1 MTSKRCT
8 PSWVVVAVAALLLT
22 ACNPIPAEPPVPASV
37 SSPESP
43 CTELKEIARE
53 ALASTPPSPALA
65 RFDTEDRKVF
75 AGSAF
80 GYLCEL
86 SQVVGP
92 RESATQEELESA
104 EFLMDRFTELGY
116 SPEMQDFGRWTTVKD
131 LRSPPGPSRNII
143 LELPGRGEGVV
154 ILGAHYDTTPD
165 SVGANDNA
173 SGVGVLL
180 ALAERLARPP
190 WSNQAVS
197 VFPFTLRF
205 IAFGSEETGLHG
217 SWHYVDQ
224 LTDAELAD
232 IRVMINLDSV
242 GSGTTLFAVGNPWL
256 TRHVSEAA
264 KREGVLLTVGRRW
277 LSGGFSDNFSFG
289 DAWVPI
295 ISFAGDDTSR
305 INSPDD
311 TIEFFNPALLGDTAV
326 LVLDLLASLEDLQC
340 GCRQCYLHGE
350 DHAGG
355 REPGRGYIRNFPRHE
370 KLARRLMAFLH
381 SAFYTDLART
391 KCQRALETNY

>member
-1 MTSKRCT
+1 MEYNVPKKSFMTSKQLT
-8 PSWVVVAVAALLLT
+8 LSWAVVAVAALLLT

-37 SSPESP
+37 PTPGSACAVLNEM
-43 CTELKEIARE
+43 ARE
-53 ALASTPPSPALA
+53 ALASTPASPARA
-65 RFDTEDRKVF
+65 RFDAADRKAF

-86 SQVVGP
+86 TEEVGP
-92 RESATQEELESA
+92 RESATQEELEAA
-104 EFLMDRFTELGY
+104 EFLIDRFTEFGY
-116 SPEMQDFGRWTTVKD
+116 SPEVQDFGKWTTVKE
-131 LRSPPGPSRNII
+131 LRPPPGPSRNII

-173 SGVGVLL
+173 SGIGVLL

-242 GSGTTLFAVGNPWL
+242 GSGTTLSAVGNPWL

-264 KREGVLLTVGRRW
+264 EREGVFLTIIRRW
-277 LSGGFSDNFSFG
+277 FSGGFSDYFSFA
-289 DAWVPI
+289 DAWVPTI
-295 ISFAGDDTSR
+295 FFSGDDKSR
-305 INSPDD
+305 INSPYD
-311 TIEFFNPALLGDTAV
+311 TIEFINPALLGDAAL
-326 LVLDLLASLEDLQC
+326 LVLDLLVSLEDLQC
-340 GCRQCYLHGE
+340 GCR
-350 DHAGG
+350 
-355 REPGRGYIRNFPRHE
+355 
-370 KLARRLMAFLH
+370 
-381 SAFYTDLART
+381 
-391 KCQRALETNY
+391 

>member
-1 MTSKRCT
+1 MIAYRSGLDRPHGQPLEGWLIMGFSVRKESFVTSKQFT
-8 PSWVVVAVAALLLT
+8 LSWVVVAVAALLLT
-22 ACNPIPAEPPVPASV
+22 ACNPIPAELPVPASV
-37 SSPESP
+37 STPGSA
-43 CTELKEIARE
+43 CAELKEIARE
-53 ALASTPPSPALA
+53 ALADAPPSPARA
-65 RFDTEDRKVF
+65 RFDAVDRKAF
-75 AGSAF
+75 AGSVF

-86 SQVVGP
+86 TEVVGP
-92 RESATQEELESA
+92 RESATEEELEAA
-104 EFLMDRFTELGY
+104 EFLIDRFTEFGY
-116 SPEMQDFGRWTTVKD
+116 SPEVQNFGESITEREFMGP
-131 LRSPPGPSRNII
+131 PPGPSRNII

-173 SGVGVLL
+173 SGTGVLL

-197 VFPFTLRF
+197 IFPFTLRF

-217 SWHYVDQ
+217 SWHYVDE

-232 IRVMINLDSV
+232 IMVMINLDSV

-264 KREGVLLTVGRRW
+264 EREGVLLTIGRRW

-289 DAWVPI
+289 DAWVPTI
-295 ISFAGDDTSR
+295 FFSGNDKSR

-311 TIEFFNPALLGDTAV
+311 TIEFINPALLGDTAV

-340 GCRQCYLHGE
+340 RCR
-350 DHAGG
+350 
-355 REPGRGYIRNFPRHE
+355 
-370 KLARRLMAFLH
+370 
-381 SAFYTDLART
+381 
-391 KCQRALETNY
+391 

>member
-1 MTSKRCT
+1 MSARRPQGQPLEAWLPMGTSVPKELSMTSKRFT
-8 PSWVVVAVAALLLT
+8 LSLVVAAVAALLLT
-22 ACNPIPAEPPVPASV
+22 ACNPIPAEPPVTAGVPTPGSACQ
-37 SSPESP
+37 ERN
-43 CTELKEIARE
+43 EIARE
-53 ALASTPPSPALA
+53 TLAGTPPSPALA
-65 RFDTEDRKVF
+65 RFDAADRKAF
-75 AGSAF
+75 ASSAF

-86 SQVVGP
+86 SEVVGP

-104 EFLMDRFTELGY
+104 EFLMERFTEFGY
-116 SPEMQDFGRWTTVKD
+116 SPEMQDFGQWTTVKD
-131 LRSPPGPSRNII
+131 LRPPPGPSRNII

-180 ALAERLARPP
+180 ALAERLAQPP

-256 TRHVSEAA
+256 TRYVSEAA

-289 DAWVPI
+289 DAWVPTI
-295 ISFAGDDTSR
+295 FLRRRRHITHQQPRRYNRVHQPCPAGRHGS
-305 INSPDD
+305 SGPG
-311 TIEFFNPALLGDTAV
+311 PACL
-326 LVLDLLASLEDLQC
+326 
-340 GCRQCYLHGE
+340 
-350 DHAGG
+350 
-355 REPGRGYIRNFPRHE
+355 P
-370 KLARRLMAFLH
+370 
-381 SAFYTDLART
+381 
-391 KCQRALETNY
+391 

>member
-1 MTSKRCT
+1 MAYKTGLGRSHGQPLEDWLTKGFSVPKDLFMTSKEFT
-8 PSWVVVAVAALLLT
+8 LSWVVAAVAALFLT

-37 SSPESP
+37 STPESP
-43 CTELKEIARE
+43 CAELNEIAQE
-53 ALASTPPSPALA
+53 ALAGTPSSPARA
-65 RFDTEDRKVF
+65 RFDTADRMAF

-86 SQVVGP
+86 SEEVGP
-92 RESATQEELESA
+92 RESASQEEMKAA
-104 EFLMDRFTELGY
+104 EFLMDRFTEFGY
-116 SPEMQDFGRWTTVKD
+116 SPEMQDFGQWTTVKD
-131 LRSPPGPSRNII
+131 LRPPPGPSRNII

-173 SGVGVLL
+173 SGIGVLL

-190 WSNQAVS
+190 WTNQAVS

-264 KREGVLLTVGRRW
+264 EREGVRLKIGRRW
-277 LSGGFSDNFSFG
+277 FSRGFSDNFSFG
-289 DAWVPI
+289 EAWVPTI
-295 ISFAGDDTSR
+295 FFSANDISR

-311 TIEFFNPALLGDTAV
+311 TIEFINPALLGDAAV

-340 GCRQCYLHGE
+340 GCR
-350 DHAGG
+350 
-355 REPGRGYIRNFPRHE
+355 
-370 KLARRLMAFLH
+370 
-381 SAFYTDLART
+381 
-391 KCQRALETNY
+391 